1 MITNIVKR
9 DGRRKKFSITK
20 IQNAIT
26 AAFNESGENYTVET
40 IDALVDAVVEKL
52 NASGA
57 KTAKVEDVQNEIETA
72 IMTAGFTK
80 TAKQFILYREE
91 RNRVRD
97 TKSAI
102 VKTIKEITE
111 SDIKSSNILR
121 DNANESGA
129 TPAGAYGKI
138 ASETNKMY
146 NLLNNINRKYA
157 EEHKNG
163 YIHIHDLNQYN
174 LTFNCL
180 FAPIGKLLQTGFDSG
195 TGFLRSPTSIQTA
208 AALTAVILQLQSNQQ
223 FGGIADDNID
233 FDLAPFVDKSF
244 RKNLRSEL
252 ERYVEYTGERV
263 VKPETTIEIEL
274 NTVSMNQPVQDL
286 YARFPKTCVIRAIQ
300 KTDDDTH
307 QAMEGLIGNLNS
319 LQSRSGNQVPFS
331 SLNFGLDT
339 SNCGRMVTDNIIRSQ
354 MEGLGDG
361 LTAIFPILIFKLMKG
376 YTFNEGDPNYD
387 LYNKAI
393 KCLCR
398 RFYPNFVGVDN
409 SFNKTYIRYE
419 TKDIDLTGRQV
430 TLKKRGSEETMKLD
444 LSVPTIFSKVE
455 WEYEV
460 STGDYWEVVKAEN
473 GVLSV
478 RKLIPNSTV
487 AAMGCA
493 DGEETVKIGTKTQEI
508 KFKDMWDRFSQEY
521 EVQRYSEISEFIDLE
536 PYDVEIFDNALQDYV
551 KCKKLIKNH
560 QVTNWTE
567 VSFSNG
573 KVLRLTDDHPL
584 YLERGR
590 TYVRDVEEGDK
601 IRYLDTIVE
610 VTEVRYVERVA
621 DSYDVETVSDR
632 FELSGFNSGNC
643 RTRVLGNINGVEQT
657 TGRGNIAFHTINL
670 PRLAIEA
677 HIAVADEQTRKE
689 LFFKRLD
696 EILDD
701 VKGSLLDRFALLANK
716 TYENYPFTMQQGLY
730 LTSDDKQHDVTDK
743 VGEVLKQGS
752 LSIGYVGL
760 AETVLLLTGKT
771 YGVDH
776 EVDDFAFSIIKHIRK
791 FVDACQKETHMNWS
805 CFATPAEATAGRFA
819 NIDKNLFGKEKKLKD
834 VDLYRVFGKGFYT
847 NSHMLDYSVPTTLE
861 NKIKM
866 EAPYHKLTNAGHIFY
881 YKIDGDLTKNP
892 EAVKAVIDEMYKG
905 DLGYFT
911 VTMDSDDCLECGYH
925 GIINNECPKC
935 GNKNEDKIVRVR
947 RITGYLTGSPRK
959 SITKSWND
967 GKLAELAN
975 RKNI

>member
-26 AAFNESGENYTVET
+26 AAFNESGENYTDET
-40 IDALVDAVVEKL
+40 IDTLVDAVVEKL

-57 KTAKVEDVQNEIETA
+57 KTTKVEDVQNEIETA

-80 TAKQFILYREE
+80 TAKHFILYREE

-97 TKSAI
+97 TKSTI

-163 YIHIHDLNQYN
+163 YMHIHDLNQYN

-180 FAPIGKLLQTGFDSG
+180 FAPVGKLLQTGFDSG

-244 RKNLRSEL
+244 KKNLKTEL
-252 ERYVEYTGERV
+252 DRYVEYTGQRIAPV
-263 VKPETTIEIEL
+263 GQTIDDVL
-274 NTVSMNQPVQDL
+274 KDVSMNQPMSKLQR
-286 YARFPKTCVIRAIQ
+286 RFPTVCIMKALE

-339 SNCGRMVTDNIIRSQ
+339 SACGRMVSDNIIRSQ

-361 LTAIFPILIFKLMKG
+361 LTAIFPILIFKLMQG

-409 SFNKTYIRYE
+409 SFNKAYIRYE

-430 TLKKRGSEETMKLD
+430 TLKKRGSEETMDLD
-444 LSVPTIFSKVE
+444 LTIPTIFSKVE

-487 AAMGCA
+487 SAMG
-493 DGEETVKIGTKTQEI
+493 
-508 KFKDMWDRFSQEY
+508 
-521 EVQRYSEISEFIDLE
+521 
-536 PYDVEIFDNALQDYV
+536 
-551 KCKKLIKNH
+551 
-560 QVTNWTE
+560 
-567 VSFSNG
+567 
-573 KVLRLTDDHPL
+573 
-584 YLERGR
+584 
-590 TYVRDVEEGDK
+590 
-601 IRYLDTIVE
+601 
-610 VTEVRYVERVA
+610 
-621 DSYDVETVSDR
+621 
-632 FELSGFNSGNC
+632 C
-643 RTRVLGNINGVEQT
+643 RTRVLGNVNGVEQT

-677 HIAVADEQTRKE
+677 HIAVTDEQTRKD

-819 NIDKNLFGKEKKLKD
+819 NIDKNLFEKEKKLKD
-834 VDLYRVFGKGFYT
+834 VDLYRVFGKGYYT
-847 NSHMLDYSVPTTLE
+847 NSHMLDFSIPTTLE

-881 YKIDGDLTKNP
+881 YKMNGDLTKNP

-911 VTMDSDDCLECGYH
+911 ITMDSDDCLECGYH

-935 GNKNEDKIVRVR
+935 GCKDENRFVRVR

-967 GKLAELAN
+967 GKLAELAD
-975 RKNI
+975 RGNI

>member
-180 FAPIGKLLQTGFDSG
+180 FAPIGKLLHTGFDSG

-274 NTVSMNQPVQDL
+274 NKVSMNQPVQDL
-286 YARFPKTCVIRAIQ
+286 YARFPKSCVIRAIQ

-430 TLKKRGSEETMKLD
+430 TLKKRGSEETMELD

-487 AAMGCA
+487 AAMG
-493 DGEETVKIGTKTQEI
+493 
-508 KFKDMWDRFSQEY
+508 
-521 EVQRYSEISEFIDLE
+521 
-536 PYDVEIFDNALQDYV
+536 
-551 KCKKLIKNH
+551 
-560 QVTNWTE
+560 
-567 VSFSNG
+567 
-573 KVLRLTDDHPL
+573 
-584 YLERGR
+584 
-590 TYVRDVEEGDK
+590 
-601 IRYLDTIVE
+601 
-610 VTEVRYVERVA
+610 
-621 DSYDVETVSDR
+621 
-632 FELSGFNSGNC
+632 C

-881 YKIDGDLTKNP
+881 YKIDGDLTKNA

>member
-26 AAFNESGENYTVET
+26 AAFNESGENYTDET
-40 IDALVDAVVEKL
+40 IDTLVDAVVEKL

-57 KTAKVEDVQNEIETA
+57 KTTKVEDVQNEIETA

-80 TAKQFILYREE
+80 TAKHFILYREE

-180 FAPIGKLLQTGFDSG
+180 FAPVGKLLKTGFDSG
-195 TGFLRSPTSIQTA
+195 TGFLRSPKSIQTA

-233 FDLAPFVDKSF
+233 FDLAPFVDLSF
-244 RKNLRSEL
+244 KKNLKTEL
-252 ERYVEYTGERV
+252 ERYVEYTGQRIAPV
-263 VKPETTIEIEL
+263 GQTIDDVL
-274 NTVSMNQPVQDL
+274 KDVSMNQPMSKLQR
-286 YARFPKTCVIRAIQ
+286 RFPSVCIMKALE

-339 SNCGRMVTDNIIRSQ
+339 SACGRMVSDNIIRSQ

-361 LTAIFPILIFKLMKG
+361 LTAIFPILIFKLMQG

-409 SFNKTYIRYE
+409 SFNKAYIRYE

-430 TLKKRGSEETMKLD
+430 TLKKRGSEETMELD
-444 LSVPTIFSKVE
+444 LTIPTIFSKVE

-487 AAMGCA
+487 SAMG
-493 DGEETVKIGTKTQEI
+493 
-508 KFKDMWDRFSQEY
+508 
-521 EVQRYSEISEFIDLE
+521 
-536 PYDVEIFDNALQDYV
+536 
-551 KCKKLIKNH
+551 
-560 QVTNWTE
+560 
-567 VSFSNG
+567 
-573 KVLRLTDDHPL
+573 
-584 YLERGR
+584 
-590 TYVRDVEEGDK
+590 
-601 IRYLDTIVE
+601 
-610 VTEVRYVERVA
+610 
-621 DSYDVETVSDR
+621 
-632 FELSGFNSGNC
+632 C
-643 RTRVLGNINGVEQT
+643 RTRVLGNVNGVEQT

-677 HIAVADEQTRKE
+677 HIAVTDEQTRKD

-819 NIDKNLFGKEKKLKD
+819 NIDKNLFEKEKKLKD
-834 VDLYRVFGKGFYT
+834 VDLYRVFGKGYYT
-847 NSHMLDYSVPTTLE
+847 NSHMLDFSIPTTLE

-881 YKIDGDLTKNP
+881 YKMNGDLTKNP

-911 VTMDSDDCLECGYH
+911 ITMDSDDCLECGYH

-935 GNKNEDKIVRVR
+935 GCKDENRFVRVR

-967 GKLAELAN
+967 GKLAELAD
-975 RKNI
+975 RGNI

>member
-26 AAFNESGENYTVET
+26 AAFNESGENYTDET
-40 IDALVDAVVEKL
+40 IDTLVDAVVEKL

-57 KTAKVEDVQNEIETA
+57 KTTKVEDVQNEIETA

-80 TAKQFILYREE
+80 TAKHFILYREE

-163 YIHIHDLNQYN
+163 YMHIHDLNQYN

-180 FAPIGKLLQTGFDSG
+180 FAPVGKLLQTGFDSG

-244 RKNLRSEL
+244 KKNLKTEL
-252 ERYVEYTGERV
+252 ERYVEYTGQRIAPV
-263 VKPETTIEIEL
+263 GQTIDDVL
-274 NTVSMNQPVQDL
+274 KDVSMNQPMSKLQR
-286 YARFPKTCVIRAIQ
+286 RFPTVCILKALE

-339 SNCGRMVTDNIIRSQ
+339 SACGRMVSDNIIRSQ

-361 LTAIFPILIFKLMKG
+361 LTAIFPILIFKLMQG

-409 SFNKTYIRYE
+409 SFNKAYIRYE

-430 TLKKRGSEETMKLD
+430 TLKKRGSEETMELD
-444 LSVPTIFSKVE
+444 LTIPTIFSKVE

-487 AAMGCA
+487 SAMG
-493 DGEETVKIGTKTQEI
+493 
-508 KFKDMWDRFSQEY
+508 
-521 EVQRYSEISEFIDLE
+521 
-536 PYDVEIFDNALQDYV
+536 
-551 KCKKLIKNH
+551 
-560 QVTNWTE
+560 
-567 VSFSNG
+567 
-573 KVLRLTDDHPL
+573 
-584 YLERGR
+584 
-590 TYVRDVEEGDK
+590 
-601 IRYLDTIVE
+601 
-610 VTEVRYVERVA
+610 
-621 DSYDVETVSDR
+621 
-632 FELSGFNSGNC
+632 C
-643 RTRVLGNINGVEQT
+643 RTRVLGNVNGVEQT

-677 HIAVADEQTRKE
+677 HIAVTDEQTRKD

-819 NIDKNLFGKEKKLKD
+819 NIDKNLFEKEKKLKD
-834 VDLYRVFGKGFYT
+834 VDLYRVFGKGYYT
-847 NSHMLDYSVPTTLE
+847 NSHMLDFSIPTTLE

-881 YKIDGDLTKNP
+881 YKMNGDLTKNP

-911 VTMDSDDCLECGYH
+911 ITMDSDDCLECGYH

-935 GNKNEDKIVRVR
+935 GCKDENRFVRVR

-967 GKLAELAN
+967 GKLAELAD
-975 RKNI
+975 RGNI

>member
-274 NTVSMNQPVQDL
+274 NKVSMNQPAQDL
-286 YARFPKTCVIRAIQ
+286 YARFPKSCVIRAIQ

-473 GVLSV
+473 SILSV

-487 AAMGCA
+487 AAMG
-493 DGEETVKIGTKTQEI
+493 
-508 KFKDMWDRFSQEY
+508 
-521 EVQRYSEISEFIDLE
+521 
-536 PYDVEIFDNALQDYV
+536 
-551 KCKKLIKNH
+551 
-560 QVTNWTE
+560 
-567 VSFSNG
+567 
-573 KVLRLTDDHPL
+573 
-584 YLERGR
+584 
-590 TYVRDVEEGDK
+590 
-601 IRYLDTIVE
+601 
-610 VTEVRYVERVA
+610 
-621 DSYDVETVSDR
+621 
-632 FELSGFNSGNC
+632 C

>member
-26 AAFNESGENYTVET
+26 AAFNESGENYTDET
-40 IDALVDAVVEKL
+40 IDTLVDAVVEKL

-57 KTAKVEDVQNEIETA
+57 KTTKVEDVQNEIETA

-80 TAKQFILYREE
+80 TAKHFILYREE

-180 FAPIGKLLQTGFDSG
+180 FAPVGKLLQTGFDSG

-244 RKNLRSEL
+244 KKNLKTEL
-252 ERYVEYTGERV
+252 ERYVEYTGQRIAPV
-263 VKPETTIEIEL
+263 GQTIDDVL
-274 NTVSMNQPVQDL
+274 KDVSMNQPMSKLQR
-286 YARFPKTCVIRAIQ
+286 RFPTICIIKALE

-339 SNCGRMVTDNIIRSQ
+339 SACGRMVSDNIIRSQ

-361 LTAIFPILIFKLMKG
+361 LTAIFPILIFKLMQG

-409 SFNKTYIRYE
+409 SFNKAYIRYE

-430 TLKKRGSEETMKLD
+430 TLKKRGSEETMELD
-444 LSVPTIFSKVE
+444 LTIPTIFSKVE

-487 AAMGCA
+487 SAMG
-493 DGEETVKIGTKTQEI
+493 
-508 KFKDMWDRFSQEY
+508 
-521 EVQRYSEISEFIDLE
+521 
-536 PYDVEIFDNALQDYV
+536 
-551 KCKKLIKNH
+551 
-560 QVTNWTE
+560 
-567 VSFSNG
+567 
-573 KVLRLTDDHPL
+573 
-584 YLERGR
+584 
-590 TYVRDVEEGDK
+590 
-601 IRYLDTIVE
+601 
-610 VTEVRYVERVA
+610 
-621 DSYDVETVSDR
+621 
-632 FELSGFNSGNC
+632 C
-643 RTRVLGNINGVEQT
+643 RTRVLGNVNGVEQT

-677 HIAVADEQTRKE
+677 HIAVTDEQTRKD

-771 YGVDH
+771 YGIDH

-819 NIDKNLFGKEKKLKD
+819 NIDKNLFEKEKKLKD
-834 VDLYRVFGKGFYT
+834 VDLHRVFGKGYYT
-847 NSHMLDYSVPTTLE
+847 NSHMLDFSIPTTLE

-881 YKIDGDLTKNP
+881 YKMNGDLTKNP

-911 VTMDSDDCLECGYH
+911 ITMDSDDCLECGYH

-935 GNKNEDKIVRVR
+935 GCKDENRFVRVR

-967 GKLAELAN
+967 GKLAELAD
-975 RKNI
+975 RGNI

>member
-263 VKPETTIEIEL
+263 VKPETNIENEL
-274 NTVSMNQPVQDL
+274 NKVSMNQPVQDL

-339 SNCGRMVTDNIIRSQ
+339 SNCGRMVSDNIIRSQ

-430 TLKKRGSEETMKLD
+430 TLKKRGSEETMELD

-487 AAMGCA
+487 AAMGC
-493 DGEETVKIGTKTQEI
+493 
-508 KFKDMWDRFSQEY
+508 
-521 EVQRYSEISEFIDLE
+521 
-536 PYDVEIFDNALQDYV
+536 
-551 KCKKLIKNH
+551 
-560 QVTNWTE
+560 
-567 VSFSNG
+567 
-573 KVLRLTDDHPL
+573 
-584 YLERGR
+584 
-590 TYVRDVEEGDK
+590 
-601 IRYLDTIVE
+601 
-610 VTEVRYVERVA
+610 
-621 DSYDVETVSDR
+621 
-632 FELSGFNSGNC
+632 
-643 RTRVLGNINGVEQT
+643 RTRTLGNINGVEQT